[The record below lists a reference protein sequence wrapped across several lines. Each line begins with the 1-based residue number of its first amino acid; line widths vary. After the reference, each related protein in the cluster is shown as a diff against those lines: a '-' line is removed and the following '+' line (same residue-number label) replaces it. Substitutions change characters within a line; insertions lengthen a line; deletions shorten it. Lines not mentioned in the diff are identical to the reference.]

1 MRTYYLYKFHFYG
14 ALHIGPDDGRN
25 VLQSSGIL
33 LHSDTLFSALCI
45 EALRDETARNSL
57 LEEAAAGRF
66 LLSDA
71 FPYRADELF
80 LPKPLIRTE
89 QGLRQMQDPGQRK
102 LFKKLTYLPASLW
115 DAYLDL
121 WREGRPFDAA
131 ACLQQLENL
140 SFLDERACAA
150 VRGKEETD
158 PYLVRGL
165 QFNKDCGLYCI
176 LAFDDDRVR
185 SLVEGLL
192 QSLSFSGVG
201 GKRSV
206 GFGKF
211 QLECCGELAQSACEA
226 ARVLGTYLSGEPAA
240 HWMTL
245 NTSLPAEDELEEAMD
260 HAEYSLC
267 RRGGFVH
274 GMGYK
279 KRTVY
284 AFASGSCFSNRFTGQ
299 VRNVAP
305 EGRQPA
311 LRMLK
316 PMFLGVDV

>member
-1 MRTYYLYKFHFYG
+1 MRTYYLYKFHFM
-14 ALHIGPDDGRN
+14 GR
-25 VLQSSGIL
+25 STSGRWAECL
-33 LHSDTLFSALCI
+33 AVVWDSAAFRYAVFRPGI

-57 LEEAAAGRF
+57 LEEAKAGRF

-176 LAFDDDRVR
+176 L
-185 SLVEGLL
+185 
-192 QSLSFSGVG
+192 
-201 GKRSV
+201 
-206 GFGKF
+206 
-211 QLECCGELAQSACEA
+211 
-226 ARVLGTYLSGEPAA
+226 
-240 HWMTL
+240 
-245 NTSLPAEDELEEAMD
+245 
-260 HAEYSLC
+260 
-267 RRGGFVH
+267 
-274 GMGYK
+274 
-279 KRTVY
+279 
-284 AFASGSCFSNRFTGQ
+284 
-299 VRNVAP
+299 
-305 EGRQPA
+305 
-311 LRMLK
+311 
-316 PMFLGVDV
+316 

>member
-1 MRTYYLYKFHFYG
+1 M
-14 ALHIGPDDGRN
+14 
-25 VLQSSGIL
+25 
-33 LHSDTLFSALCI
+33 
-45 EALRDETARNSL
+45 
-57 LEEAAAGRF
+57 
-66 LLSDA
+66 
-71 FPYRADELF
+71 
-80 LPKPLIRTE
+80 
-89 QGLRQMQDPGQRK
+89 
-102 LFKKLTYLPASLW
+102 
-115 DAYLDL
+115 
-121 WREGRPFDAA
+121 
-131 ACLQQLENL
+131 
-140 SFLDERACAA
+140 DERACAA

-192 QSLSFSGVG
+192 QSLSFSGIG

-245 NTSLPAEDELEEAMD
+245 NTSLPAEDELEEAME
-260 HAEYSLC
+260 HAEYSIC

-274 GMGYK
+274 GGGYK
-279 KRTVY
+279 KRTGY
-284 AFASGSCFSNRFTGQ
+284 ALS
-299 VRNVAP
+299 
-305 EGRQPA
+305 
-311 LRMLK
+311 LIHI
-316 PMFLGVDV
+316 

>member
-1 MRTYYLYKFHFYG
+1 M
-14 ALHIGPDDGRN
+14 
-25 VLQSSGIL
+25 
-33 LHSDTLFSALCI
+33 
-45 EALRDETARNSL
+45 
-57 LEEAAAGRF
+57 
-66 LLSDA
+66 
-71 FPYRADELF
+71 
-80 LPKPLIRTE
+80 
-89 QGLRQMQDPGQRK
+89 
-102 LFKKLTYLPASLW
+102 
-115 DAYLDL
+115 DL

-165 QFNKDCGLYCI
+165 QWNKDCGLYCI

-201 GKRSV
+201 GETERWLRKIPIGVLRRIGSKRLRSGPGSGDIPV
-206 GFGKF
+206 RRTRRP
-211 QLECCGELAQSACEA
+211 LDDPEYLAPGRGRAGGSDGTRGIFPLQKRGLRPWRGLQKADGLCV
-226 ARVLGTYLSGEPAA
+226 RV
-240 HWMTL
+240 
-245 NTSLPAEDELEEAMD
+245 
-260 HAEYSLC
+260 
-267 RRGGFVH
+267 RF
-274 GMGYK
+274 
-279 KRTVY
+279 
-284 AFASGSCFSNRFTGQ
+284 CFSKRFTGQ